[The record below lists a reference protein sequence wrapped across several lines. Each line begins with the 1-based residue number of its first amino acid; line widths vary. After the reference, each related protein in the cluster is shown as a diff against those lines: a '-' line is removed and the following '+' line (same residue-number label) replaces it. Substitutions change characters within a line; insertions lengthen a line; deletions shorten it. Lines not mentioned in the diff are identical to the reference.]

1 MTNIHLKQSKESQ
14 IHTDTCTH
22 IYTCTHLRIRAI
34 IGLGSAL
41 VFFLFF
47 FQVIIK
53 FFDKI
58 IYLCYLLAPPGD
70 LSTVST
76 RSILSTLYAS
86 CLLSICIQIRKKFAS
101 LRIRRIAQR
110 SACLFLSQSCVRAI
124 IIMTKT
130 IAGLIM
136 VIIVRRYIEGG

>member
-14 IHTDTCTH
+14 IHTDSH
-22 IYTCTHLRIRAI
+22 IDTCTHLRIRAI

-47 FQVIIK
+47 LQVIIK

-58 IYLCYLLAPPGD
+58 IYLCYLLAPAGD

-76 RSILSTLYAS
+76 RSTLSTLYAS

-110 SACLFLSQSCVRAI
+110 SACLFVGQSCCCCCCCVCVPS
-124 IIMTKT
+124 
-130 IAGLIM
+130 LL
-136 VIIVRRYIEGG
+136 